1 LIINTFKSIILEM
14 KSPST
19 PTKPVIQNETDSYNV
34 AASLQERL
42 ANANK
47 SSSSLRSLN
56 QKNGR
61 STPNL
66 SSGAQ
71 GSDTN
76 SVHHHTEDDG
86 SYCINFHIL
95 LW

>member
-1 LIINTFKSIILEM
+1 M

-19 PTKPVIQNETDSYNV
+19 PTKPVVQNETDSYNV

-42 ANANK
+42 ANVNK

-56 QKNGR
+56 QRNGR

-76 SVHHHTEDDG
+76 RSDTNSINHHTEDDG
-86 SYCINFHIL
+86 LYFINYYIPF
-95 LW
+95 